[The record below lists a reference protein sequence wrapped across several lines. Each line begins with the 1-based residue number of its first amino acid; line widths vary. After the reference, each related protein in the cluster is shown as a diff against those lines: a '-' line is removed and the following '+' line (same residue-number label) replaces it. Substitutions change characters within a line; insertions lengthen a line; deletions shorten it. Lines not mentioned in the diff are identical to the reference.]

1 MRKEKQLLLDEIK
14 ETFESPTGVVVTQYD
29 KLDSNATAE
38 FRAKLNEAGA
48 KYVAVKKRML
58 LKAAEQLGFELDKSQ
73 LEGHIGV
80 METGENFVEATKA
93 LCAFAKEHKKSLEIL
108 SGRFEG
114 KAVSKDDVVAISQ
127 LPSQDEMRA
136 QMLGLFE
143 APMSQTLA
151 VMESLLTS
159 VIYCLDNKAKESEQ
173 AG

>member
-14 ETFESPTGVVVTQYD
+14 ETVGSPGGVIVTKYD
-29 KLDSNATAE
+29 KLDSNLTAD
-38 FRAKLNEAGA
+38 FRVKLNEVGA
-48 KYVAVKKRML
+48 SYVAVKKRML
-58 LKAAEQLGFELDKSQ
+58 LKAAEELGFELDRSV

-80 METGENFVEATKA
+80 LDAGENFVDAAKA
-93 LCAFAKEHKKSLEIL
+93 LCAFAKENKKSIEIL

-114 KAVSKDDVVAISQ
+114 KSVSKDDVVAISK

-136 QMLGLFE
+136 QLLGLFE
-143 APMSQTLA
+143 APMSQTLS